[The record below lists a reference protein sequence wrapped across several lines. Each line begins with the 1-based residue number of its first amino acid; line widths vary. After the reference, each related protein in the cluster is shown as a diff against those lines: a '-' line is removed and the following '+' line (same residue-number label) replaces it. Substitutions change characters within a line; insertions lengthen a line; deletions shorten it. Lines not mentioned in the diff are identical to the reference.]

1 MGQEKVL
8 KSSSRVA
15 GLARRQTIAVASA
28 AVIAITGCTVATNA
42 FAQDAV
48 QEQPADDVQALIDE
62 VSEVAQRVSAKNEE
76 VKVAE
81 DRLAEA
87 EAELGDFNAK
97 AEAAQREADDAAV
110 AVAGQQQRVNEIA
123 QSRYRGDN
131 TNPVLAALAAEDPA
145 TAVERLGYLGA
156 LSRNAQEN
164 LSTMADNA
172 AAARDKHDRAGEAVT
187 TAEDKARALNE
198 QREQLV
204 AEKEALEQQQAE
216 IEARVDAL
224 NPEQRAAW
232 EGQFGGI
239 EDIDFS
245 KLGEGSSAVAE
256 AALTRIGAPYG
267 WGATGPDA
275 FDCSGLMVWAYQQLG
290 KSIPR
295 TSQAQISGGTSVPID
310 QLQPGDIVGYY
321 PGVTHVGMYIGNG
334 QIVHAS
340 TYGVPVQVV
349 PVDSMPIQG
358 ASRY

>member
-1 MGQEKVL
+1 ML

-15 GLARRQTIAVASA
+15 VLARRQTIAVASA

-76 VKVAE
+76 VKEAE
-81 DRLAEA
+81 NRLAEA

-164 LSTMADNA
+164 LSTMRITPLPPATS
-172 AAARDKHDRAGEAVT
+172 T
-187 TAEDKARALNE
+187 TAPGRPSLPPRTKPVPSTSSASNSSLKR
-198 QREQLV
+198 
-204 AEKEALEQQQAE
+204 K
-216 IEARVDAL
+216 
-224 NPEQRAAW
+224 PSSS
-232 EGQFGGI
+232 
-239 EDIDFS
+239 S
-245 KLGEGSSAVAE
+245 KLRSK
-256 AALTRIGAPYG
+256 P
-267 WGATGPDA
+267 
-275 FDCSGLMVWAYQQLG
+275 
-290 KSIPR
+290 
-295 TSQAQISGGTSVPID
+295 
-310 QLQPGDIVGYY
+310 
-321 PGVTHVGMYIGNG
+321 
-334 QIVHAS
+334 AS
-340 TYGVPVQVV
+340 TP
-349 PVDSMPIQG
+349 
-358 ASRY
+358 